1 MICQD
6 NPFTFGRLSMFS
18 LVAAITSFGFAVSA
32 DTTTPAQSTTAF
44 EKPIS
49 SGATDIAIVVGIQN
63 YSHVSDL
70 TNTLQDA
77 QAMSAMLKSFGY
89 TVYEGYDLDK
99 RGFETLLRQAALNIR
114 VGGQVFFYYAGHGI
128 QLGRRN
134 YLLTSDAAL
143 TDIHD
148 LPFQSVTLDRISA
161 ILGGKANSQ
170 ILMLDSCRDNPV
182 PDIKVTADIGADLF
196 EAREGFDVFRPPLNT
211 LVAFS
216 TSPGATA
223 LDGEPGSNSP
233 YTASVIR
240 QFPANPKVDAIT
252 VLSAVRSEVY
262 ELTDSAQITWESST
276 LTEKLF
282 VRSTTQVVD
291 VQQNDEPQRG
301 LSVVEMPQS
310 LTISAPLGRSLE
322 LAPEILPYLSPGTE
336 VSIITRPKS
345 GVSSIDHSG
354 NDQLSLSYVPEL
366 SEISS
371 QNSSDV
377 DRSDSMVLRLAQ
389 GETERDIT
397 LNLDIRA
404 SDCDLQAGD
413 LLDLQGVGLY
423 RFPNEID
430 VNAAE
435 ASCRQA
441 IKNAPKIGRFQYQLG
456 RSLQAQGR
464 LTDAYEA
471 FQTAA
476 GLGHVRAYN
485 ALAYL
490 MITPNID
497 RATSAIPL
505 NPNGANAQWEKGIT
519 AGDPFSMHAR
529 GKRLLHSDT
538 SEDDRRRGFELLS
551 RAVELGHTYSLNELG
566 VFYLWGSDALAQ
578 PKRGLSYLK
587 ASAER
592 GDIYGMA
599 NLGYAHR
606 DGIAGLSKDAKAARD
621 LFAQASELGHPSAP
635 AEIARMIMKGDLP
648 GSDAVEALSWNDMGL
663 QRGDAWAG
671 TNGAWIAFNKLSSRI
686 PSHAAVARV
695 GKTLALNNDE
705 AATAARRLLE
715 GLSNSDIDAGAQAI
729 LKALGGDVTT
739 DGQFGPASRRAMDDA
754 AAKAGLTPNTPGN
767 AIDRLRFAAQIHW
780 ALNPIRQDL
789 F

>member
-1 MICQD
+1 MTYRD
-6 NPFTFGRLSMFS
+6 KKS
-18 LVAAITSFGFAVSA
+18 SFGFLRMATIAAATSLGSTATAETTSA
-32 DTTTPAQSTTAF
+32 TVPTTAF
-44 EKPIS
+44 EKPNE
-49 SGATDIAIVVGIQN
+49 SGAADIAIVVGIQN
-63 YSHVSDL
+63 YTYVTDL

-143 TDIHD
+143 TDIYD

-182 PDIKVTADIGADLF
+182 PDIKLTADIGAELF

-240 QFPANPKVDAIT
+240 QFPARPQEDAIT
-252 VLSAVRSEVY
+252 VLTAVRSEVY
-262 ELTDSAQITWESST
+262 KLTGNTQITWESST

-282 VRSTTQVVD
+282 VRPSTQAID
-291 VQQNDEPQRG
+291 IQPNDSLQRG
-301 LSVVEMPQS
+301 LSLAELPQT

-322 LAPEILPYLSPGTE
+322 LAPELLPYLSPGTE
-336 VSIITRPKS
+336 VTITTRPQL
-345 GVSSIDHSG
+345 GVSSIEQASDG
-354 NDQLSLSYVPEL
+354 PLSFSYTPML
-366 SEISS
+366 AEISS
-371 QNSSDV
+371 QNTPV
-377 DRSDSMVLRLAQ
+377 ANRLDSMVLRLAQ

-397 LNLDIRA
+397 LNLEMVA

-430 VNAAE
+430 VTAAE
-435 ASCRQA
+435 ASCRKA
-441 IKNAPKIGRFQYQLG
+441 IEKAPKIGRFQYQLG
-456 RSLQAQGR
+456 RALQGQGR
-464 LTDAYEA
+464 LIDAYAA
-471 FQTAA
+471 FQAA
-476 GLGHVRAYN
+476 ADLGHVRAYN

-490 MITPNID
+490 MISPNID
-497 RATSAIPL
+497 RTAVAIPRD
-505 NPNGANAQWEKGIT
+505 PETANALWDKGIT

-529 GKRLLHSDT
+529 GKRLLLSTT
-538 SEDDRRRGFELLS
+538 SEDDRKRGFELLS

-566 VFYLWGSDALAQ
+566 VFYLWGPDDLIQ
-578 PKRGLSYLK
+578 PKRGLSYLQ

-599 NLGYAHR
+599 NLGYVYR
-606 DGIAGLSKDAKAARD
+606 DGLAGLTKDFAAARD
-621 LFAQASELGHPSAP
+621 LFAQASELGHPTAP
-635 AEIARMIMKGDLP
+635 SEIARMIMNEDLP
-648 GSDAVEALSWNDMGL
+648 GSDAVEALLWNDMGL

-671 TNGAWIAFNKLSSRI
+671 TNGAWIALNRLSSRI
-686 PSHAAVARV
+686 PTHAAVARA
-695 GKTLALNNDE
+695 GKAFALNNTE
-705 AATAARRLLE
+705 ASAEARRLLE
-715 GLSNSDIDAGAQAI
+715 GFSDRDINAGTQSILQGLGSNMA
-729 LKALGGDVTT
+729 T
-739 DGQFGPASRRAMDDA
+739 DGQFGPASRRALDNA
-754 AAKAGLTPNTPGN
+754 AIKARLTPQNPAN
-767 AIDRLRFAAQIHW
+767 AIDRLKFAAQIHW

>member
-1 MICQD
+1 MTRRPNQS
-6 NPFTFGRLSMFS
+6 TF
-18 LVAAITSFGFAVSA
+18 AALNLAIITLAISPQGLAA
-32 DTTTPAQSTTAF
+32 TTDTTAPALSTTAF
-44 EKPIS
+44 EKPKS
-49 SGATDIAIVVGIQN
+49 TGATEIAVVVGIQN
-63 YSHVSDL
+63 YTHVTDL
-70 TNTLQDA
+70 TNTLNDA

-148 LPFQSVTLDRISA
+148 LPFQSITLDRVSA

-182 PDIKVTADIGADLF
+182 PDIKVTADIGAELF

-223 LDGEPGSNSP
+223 LDGEPGFNSP

-240 QFPANPKVDAIT
+240 QFPARPQDDAIT
-252 VLSAVRSEVY
+252 ILSAVRGEVY
-262 ELTDSAQITWESST
+262 KLTDSTQVTWESST

-282 VRSTTQVVD
+282 VRPSTQAID
-291 VQQNDEPQRG
+291 IQPNDGVNRG
-301 LSVVEMPQS
+301 LSLVETPQFM
-310 LTISAPLGRSLE
+310 TISAPLGRSLE
-322 LAPEILPYLSPGTE
+322 LAPEILPFLSPGTE
-336 VSIITRPKS
+336 VSITTRPQS
-345 GVSSIDHSG
+345 GVSSIEQSTG
-354 NDQLSLSYVPEL
+354 KALSLSYTPKL
-366 SEISS
+366 DEIAS
-371 QNSSDV
+371 NNTPNV
-377 DRSDSMVLRLAQ
+377 NRVDSMVLRLAQ
-389 GETERDIT
+389 GEDERNIT
-397 LNLDIRA
+397 LNLEMVA
-404 SDCDLQAGD
+404 SPCDLEAGD

-430 VNAAE
+430 VAAAE
-435 ASCRQA
+435 TACREA
-441 IKNAPKIGRFQYQLG
+441 TVKAPEIGRFHYQLG
-456 RSLQAQGR
+456 RALQGQGR
-464 LTDAYEA
+464 LTEAFAA

-476 GLGHVRAYN
+476 DLDHVRAYN

-490 MITPNID
+490 MIAPNLD
-497 RATSAIPL
+497 RNVVAIPFDQQS
-505 NPNGANAQWEKGIT
+505 ANELWDKGIT

-529 GKRLLHSDT
+529 GKRLLHSST
-538 SEDDRRRGFELLS
+538 SLDDHRRGFELLS

-566 VFYLWGSDALAQ
+566 VFYLWGPKELTQ
-578 PKRGLSYLK
+578 PKRGLSYLN

-599 NLGYAHR
+599 NLGYVYR
-606 DGIAGLSKDAKAARD
+606 DGIAGLSKDPAAARD
-621 LFAQASELGHPSAP
+621 LWAQAAELGHPTAP
-635 AEIARMIMKGDLP
+635 AEIARMIMQGDLP
-648 GSDAVEALSWNDMGL
+648 DSDAVEALSWNDMGL

-671 TNGAWIAFNKLSSRI
+671 ANGAWIALNKLSSRI
-686 PSHAAVARV
+686 PTHSVVSRA
-695 GKTLALNNDE
+695 GKVLALNNPE
-705 AATAARRLLE
+705 AGAAAQKLLGE
-715 GLSNSDIDAGAQAI
+715 LTDSDINAGTQAI
-729 LKALGGDVTT
+729 LQSLGSNVTR
-739 DGQFGPASRRAMDDA
+739 DGQFGPASRRALNNA
-754 AAKAGLTPNTPGN
+754 AIKAGLPPKSPEN

>member
-1 MICQD
+1 MTYQGDPPTSGC
-6 NPFTFGRLSMFS
+6 LSMITV
-18 LVAAITSFGFAVSA
+18 VAAMTGLGFAASA
-32 DTTTPAQSTTAF
+32 DTTTSTQSTAVF

-63 YSHVSDL
+63 YTHVSDL

-240 QFPANPKVDAIT
+240 QFPANPQEDAIT

-262 ELTDSAQITWESST
+262 KLTDSAQITWESST

-282 VRSTTQVVD
+282 VRPITQVVD
-291 VQQNDEPQRG
+291 VKQNDGPQRG
-301 LSVVEMPQS
+301 LSLVEIPQA

-322 LAPEILPYLSPGTE
+322 LAPEILPFLSPGTE
-336 VSIITRPKS
+336 VSITTRPQS
-345 GVSSIDHSG
+345 GVSSIEHSAG
-354 NDQLSLSYVPEL
+354 GPLSLSYTPEL
-366 SEISS
+366 AEISS
-371 QNSSDV
+371 QNASDTN
-377 DRSDSMVLRLAQ
+377 RSDSMVLRLAQ
-389 GETERDIT
+389 GEIERDIT
-397 LNLDIRA
+397 LNLDIRV

-430 VNAAE
+430 VTAAE
-435 ASCRQA
+435 KSCHQA
-441 IKNAPKIGRFQYQLG
+441 IENAPEIGRFQYQLG
-456 RSLQAQGR
+456 RALQGQTR
-464 LTDAYEA
+464 LTDAYQA

-476 GLGHVRAYN
+476 VLGHVRAYN

-497 RATSAIPL
+497 RATVAIPL
-505 NPNGANAQWEKGIT
+505 DPETANALWEKGII

-529 GKRLLHSDT
+529 GKRLLHSST

-566 VFYLWGSDALAQ
+566 VFYLWGPEELAQ

-599 NLGYAHR
+599 NLGFAHR
-606 DGIAGLSKDAKAARD
+606 DGIAGLAKDPKVARD
-621 LFAQASELGHPSAP
+621 FFAQASELGHPSAP

-663 QRGDAWAG
+663 ERGDAWAG
-671 TNGAWIAFNKLSSRI
+671 TNGAWIAFNRLSSRI
-686 PSHAAVARV
+686 PLHSAVARAGKAMALNNEEAAVA
-695 GKTLALNNDE
+695 AQ
-705 AATAARRLLE
+705 RLLND
-715 GLSNSDIDAGAQAI
+715 LSNSDIDAGTQAI
-729 LKALGGDVTT
+729 LKALGGNVIT
-739 DGQFGPASRRAMDDA
+739 DGQFGPASRRAMNDA
-754 AAKAGLTPNTPGN
+754 AAKAGLTPQTPSN